1 MPPRSPSPKER
12 GRPWS
17 EHPDG
22 FWPTCSH
29 TPSEGPNMIRLL
41 GTVSLLTL
49 VGTAP
54 AADQPPPRKELF
66 GREDWYRGLQA
77 REEVF
82 EGVLEKVERGKGVP
96 GFARFNP
103 YRLVLPSGTREV
115 YVGAQGHLLEPYIGQ
130 RVRLTGK
137 AVDME
142 VEGMQH
148 HEIWPA
154 RLEVLR
160 PEKAHP
166 GGR

>member
-1 MPPRSPSPKER
+1 
-12 GRPWS
+12 
-17 EHPDG
+17 
-22 FWPTCSH
+22 
-29 TPSEGPNMIRLL
+29 MIRLL
-41 GTVSLLTL
+41 GTLSLLTL
-49 VGTAP
+49 LGIAP

-66 GREDWYRGLQA
+66 AREDWYRGLQV

-82 EGVLEKVERGKGVP
+82 EGVLEEVGRGRGVP

-115 YVGAQGHLLEPYIGQ
+115 YVGTQGQLLEPYVDR

-142 VEGMQH
+142 VEGRLH

-154 RLEVLR
+154 RLEVLPR
-160 PEKAHP
+160 ERA
-166 GGR
+166 R